1 MPGNTY
7 FNWSELTRSDL
18 TSLFCTLRSDI
29 VGKTLT
35 PSQIQKRIN
44 RAIKPHLPIK
54 LRKCI
59 YPKTDFGLV
68 YIGGVYY
75 SDLDKKGVPAIEVNF
90 NFNPFDCT
98 LKITE
103 YRFRR
108 MASRFA
114 DTVMHEVIHMRQFR
128 ARNFKNIPGYQSTAE
143 LSKERKEQEYYGD
156 TDEMGAF
163 AFNIACELIDRFGYD
178 PVPIKRYLDS
188 NQSYR
193 HKTSW
198 WCYYLKT
205 FNWNHDHKII
215 KRMKNLIMRQLE
227 NAYLGKP
234 FKTTN
239 HLTY

>member
-1 MPGNTY
+1 MAQLP
-7 FNWSELTRSDL
+7 FDWSELTRDDL
-18 TSLFCTLRSDI
+18 TALLYSAKSEI

-35 PSQIQKRIN
+35 PAQIQTRIN

-54 LRKCI
+54 IRKCI

-75 SDLDKKGVPAIEVNF
+75 SDLDRKGLPPIEVNF
-90 NFNPFDCT
+90 NYNPLDCT

-108 MASRFA
+108 MARRFA
-114 DTVMHEVIHMRQFR
+114 DTVMHEIIHMRQFR
-128 ARNFKNIPGYQSTAE
+128 ARNFKSIPGYQSTAE
-143 LSKERKEQEYYGD
+143 LSKDRKEQEYYGD

-163 AFNIACELIDRFGYD
+163 AFNTACELLDRYGYD
-178 PVPIKRYLDS
+178 PVRIRKYLDS
-188 NQSYR
+188 YQAKR
-193 HKTSW
+193 HKSSW
-198 WCYYLKT
+198 WFYYLKT
-205 FNWNHDHKII
+205 FEWDHNHKIV

-227 NAYLGKP
+227 NAYIGKP